1 MAESLALPTERPTPG
16 RGRFDARRVMRD
28 YSFTFGLV
36 LALGLLIA
44 NVADESGG
52 FGLTNQLADVAPL
65 AIAALAST
73 PAIIGGGFD
82 ISISPLIF
90 CLNSVFIVWL
100 APAGLAGAV
109 SVPILLGLGCA
120 VGAFS
125 GLLIVFLRVQ
135 PVVVTLAMYFI
146 LQGVDLVL
154 SPQPQA
160 LPGHGGWTTHLAG
173 TIAGIPGGI
182 FTIGV
187 PLLIWIGLRYVPF
200 RRYLYAIGSN
210 ETTAFSSG
218 VNVNTVRIAS
228 YALGGLFAAIAALAL
243 TGLVSTTDAPQ
254 STEYTLP
261 AIAAVALGG
270 TSLAGGRG
278 GLTGALY
285 GAFAIYLLQNLLATL
300 QIDPAYLQIVYG
312 GTLVVAV
319 VIGGRL
325 TLGAKA
331 RSHRTP
337 RRFGGERAA
346 VVDQTQESRILAV
359 GEVSRPEPAGA
370 GERRHVTIW
379 MRLSAIQA
387 RYPVIQLLAVAAVY
401 LYGVDTL
408 PALGDWS
415 SIKSLLLLAGLT
427 GLASAGQTLLILMG
441 GFDLGVAGFIV
452 TGAVSVTALQGI
464 YHIPFLVAMTGA
476 VVGSAILGAI
486 AGNVCH
492 RYRIQP
498 LIVTLAMGTIAV
510 GLVEIQNG
518 GTATGS
524 AQPWLAGIAEPISKT
539 FGVGLPPIVAI
550 WIVLAIIF
558 FLFLQRTVTGRWLF
572 ATGANERAAE
582 YALINTRKVWTLTFA
597 FSAGAAALV
606 GVLIC
611 GYAGGVTS
619 TLGDSYLFGSVVAV
633 IVGGTIFGGPGNYTR
648 TCVGALFVTVLTEVL
663 IAHGASAATT
673 QIVQGA
679 IILLAITAYGR
690 QRRLRD
696 RL

>member
-1 MAESLALPTERPTPG
+1 MAESLALQTERLLPG
-16 RGRFDARRVMRD
+16 RGRLDARRVMRD
-28 YSFTFGLV
+28 YSFSFGLL
-36 LALGLLIA
+36 LAVGLLIA
-44 NVADESGG
+44 NITTESGG

-109 SVPILLGLGCA
+109 SVPIILGLGLA
-120 VGAFS
+120 VGIFTGAM
-125 GLLIVFLRVQ
+125 IVFLRVQ

-160 LPGHGGWTTHLAG
+160 LPGNGGWTTHLAG
-173 TIAGIPGGI
+173 SIAGIPGGV
-182 FTIGV
+182 FTIGL

-218 VNVNTVRIAS
+218 VNVTSVRIAS
-228 YALGGLFAAIAALAL
+228 YALGGLFAGIAALAL
-243 TGLVSTTDAPQ
+243 TGLVSTSDAPQ

-285 GAFAIYLLQNLLATL
+285 GAFAIYLLQNLLSTL
-300 QIDPAYLQIVYG
+300 QIDPAYLAIVYG

-325 TLGAKA
+325 TVGAQT

-337 RRFGGERAA
+337 FSLGRGRAA
-346 VVDQTQESRILAV
+346 VVDRAQESRILAV
-359 GEVSRPEPAGA
+359 GEARPQSATA
-370 GERRHVTIW
+370 AERRQVTIW
-379 MRLSAIQA
+379 TRLAEIQA
-387 RYPVIQLLAVAAVY
+387 RYPLIQLLAVAAVFI
-401 LYGVDTL
+401 YGVETL
-408 PALGDWS
+408 PALGQWS
-415 SIKSLLLLAGLT
+415 SIKVILLIAGLT

-452 TGAVSVTALQGI
+452 TGAVSVTALQGS
-464 YHIPFLVAMTGA
+464 YHIPFLVAMAAA
-476 VVGSAILGAI
+476 VLASAALGAI

-510 GLVEIQNG
+510 GLVQIQNG

-524 AQPWLAGIAEPISKT
+524 AQAWLAGIAEPISKT
-539 FGVGLPPIVAI
+539 FGVGFPPIVAI
-550 WIVLAIIF
+550 WIVVAIIF
-558 FLFLQRTVTGRWLF
+558 FLFLQRTVTGRRLF

-582 YALINTRKVWTLTFA
+582 YALVHTRRVWTLTFA

-606 GVLIC
+606 GVLVA
-611 GYAGGVTS
+611 GYAGGVT
-619 TLGDSYLFGSVVAV
+619 TTIGDPYLFGSVVSV

-663 IAHGASAATT
+663 IGHGASAATT

>member
-1 MAESLALPTERPTPG
+1 MAESLALPTERLAPG

-28 YSFTFGLV
+28 YSFGFGLI
-36 LALGLLIA
+36 LAVGLLIA
-44 NVADESGG
+44 NIATESGG
-52 FGLTNQLADVAPL
+52 FGLTNQLGDVAPL

-90 CLNSVFIVWL
+90 LTNSVFIVWL
-100 APAGLAGAV
+100 APAGLGGAI
-109 SVPILLGLGCA
+109 SVPIMLGIGCA
-120 VGAFS
+120 VGVVN

-135 PVVVTLAMYFI
+135 PVVVTLAMFFI

-154 SPQPQA
+154 SPQPQQ
-160 LPGHGGWTTHLAG
+160 LPGNGGWTTHLAG
-173 TIAGIPGGI
+173 SIGPIPGAV
-182 FTIGV
+182 FTIGL
-187 PLLIWIGLRYVPF
+187 PLLIWFALRFVPF

-218 VNVNTVRIAS
+218 VNVNAVRIAS
-228 YALGGLFAAIAALAL
+228 YALGGLFAGIAGLAL
-243 TGLVSTTDAPQ
+243 TGLVHTTDAPQ
-254 STEYTLP
+254 STEYTLS

-285 GAFAIYLLQNLLATL
+285 GAFAIYLLQNLLSTL
-300 QIDPAYLQIVYG
+300 QIDPAYLAIVYG

-325 TLGAKA
+325 TVSGQT

-337 RRFGGERAA
+337 RGVWRDRTA
-346 VVDQTQESRILAV
+346 VVDQAQESRILAAPDA
-359 GEVSRPEPAGA
+359 RPQAAAATEG
-370 GERRHVTIW
+370 RHITIW
-379 MRLSAIQA
+379 TRLAQIQA
-387 RYPVIQLLAVAAVY
+387 RYPIVQMLAVAAVFI
-401 LYGVDTL
+401 YGDLTL
-408 PALGDWS
+408 PGLGQWS
-415 SIKSLLLLAGLT
+415 SIKVILFIAGLT

-452 TGAVSVTALQGI
+452 TGAVSVTALQGS
-464 YHIPFLVAMTGA
+464 YHVPFLVAMAAA
-476 VVGSAILGAI
+476 VVASGLLGAI

-510 GLVEIQNG
+510 GLVQIQNG

-524 AQPWLAGIAEPISKT
+524 AQAWLAALAEPATKT
-539 FGVGLPPIVAI
+539 FGVGFPPVVAI
-550 WIVLAIIF
+550 WIVVAILFWIF
-558 FLFLQRTVTGRWLF
+558 LHRTATGRRLF

-582 YALINTRKVWTLTFA
+582 YALVHTRKVWTLTFA

-606 GVLIC
+606 GVLIA
-611 GYAGGVTS
+611 GYAGGVT
-619 TLGDSYLFGSVVAV
+619 TTIGDPYLFGSVVSV

-648 TCVGALFVTVLTEVL
+648 TCIGALFVTVLTEVL
-663 IAHGASAATT
+663 IGHGASAATT

>member
-1 MAESLALPTERPTPG
+1 MAQSVAVPTEPRLSPRRRLDT
-16 RGRFDARRVMRD
+16 RRVMRD

-36 LALGLLIA
+36 LAIALLIA
-44 NVADESGG
+44 NVTNESGG
-52 FGLTNQLADVAPL
+52 FGLTQQLADVAPL

-109 SVPILLGLGCA
+109 SIPILLGLGCA
-120 VGAFS
+120 VGMFS
-125 GLLIVFLRVQ
+125 GLMIVFLRVQ

-160 LPGHGGWTTHLAG
+160 LPGNGGWTTHLAG
-173 TIAGIPGGI
+173 SVGPIPGAL

-200 RRYLYAIGSN
+200 RRYLYAVGSN

-228 YALGGLFAAIAALAL
+228 YALGGIFAAIAALAL

-254 STEYTLP
+254 ATEYTLP

-270 TSLAGGRG
+270 TSLGGGRG

-325 TLGAKA
+325 TVTSKS

-337 RRFGGERAA
+337 RLFSGDRSA
-346 VVDQTQESRILAV
+346 VVDRQQESRILSLDA
-359 GEVSRPEPAGA
+359 EPRGGPAA
-370 GERRHVTIW
+370 ERRHVTVW
-379 MRLSAIQA
+379 SRLSRIQA
-387 RYPVIQLLAVAAVY
+387 RFPIVQILAVAAVFI
-401 LYGVDTL
+401 YGVITL
-408 PALGDWS
+408 PGLGDWS
-415 SIKSLLLLAGLT
+415 SIKVILLLASLT
-427 GLASAGQTLLILMG
+427 ALASTGQTLLILMG

-452 TGAVSVTALQGI
+452 TGAVSVTALQGS
-464 YHIPFLVAMTGA
+464 YHVPFLVAMAAATAGA
-476 VVGSAILGAI
+476 AVLGAI

-510 GLVEIQNG
+510 GIVQVQNG

-524 AQPWLAGIAEPISKT
+524 AQTWLATLTEPVTNT
-539 FGVGLPPIVAI
+539 FGVGVPPIVAML
-550 WIVLAIIF
+550 IVVAIAF
-558 FLFLQRTVTGRWLF
+558 WVFLQRTATGRRLF

-582 YALINTRKVWTLTFA
+582 YALVHTRKVWTLTFA
-597 FSAGAAALV
+597 FSAAGSALV
-606 GVLIC
+606 GVLVA

-619 TLGDSYLFGSVVAV
+619 TIGDPYLFGSVVGV

-648 TCVGALFVTVLTEVL
+648 TCVGAMFVAVLTTVL
-663 IAHGASAATT
+663 IGHGASAATT

-679 IILLAITAYGR
+679 IILLAISVYGR

>member
-1 MAESLALPTERPTPG
+1 MAESLALPTDVIEPR
-16 RGRFDARRVMRD
+16 RQISARRVMQD
-28 YSFTFGLV
+28 YSFSFSLV
-36 LALGLLIA
+36 LAVGFLIA
-44 NVADESGG
+44 NISVESGG
-52 FGLTNQLADVAPL
+52 FGLSDQLADVAPL

-173 TIAGIPGGI
+173 SIAGIPGGL

-187 PLLIWIGLRYVPF
+187 PLLIWIALRYVPF
-200 RRYLYAIGSN
+200 RRYLYAVGSN

-218 VNVNTVRIAS
+218 INVNTVRIAS
-228 YALGGLFAAIAALAL
+228 YALGGLFAGIAALAL

-254 STEYTLP
+254 STQYTLP

-278 GLTGALY
+278 GLTGSLY
-285 GAFAIYLLQNLLATL
+285 GALAIYLLQNLLSTL
-300 QIDPAYLQIVYG
+300 QIDPAYLQIIYG
-312 GTLVVAV
+312 GTLVIAV

-325 TLGAKA
+325 TLTGTS

-337 RRFGGERAA
+337 RRFGRGRTV
-346 VVDQTQESRILAV
+346 VVDRAQQSRILALDA
-359 GEVSRPEPAGA
+359 EP
-370 GERRHVTIW
+370 RVR
-379 MRLSAIQA
+379 SAANRQVPIRTQ
-387 RYPVIQLLAVAAVY
+387 LAVLQRQFPIVQIFAVAVVFT
-401 LYGVDTL
+401 YGVITL
-408 PALGDWS
+408 PGLGDWG
-415 SIKSLLLLAGLT
+415 SIKIILLLASLT
-427 GLASAGQTLLILMG
+427 ALASAGQTLLILMG
-441 GFDLGVAGFIV
+441 GFDLGVPGFIV
-452 TGAVSVTALQGI
+452 AGAVSVTALQAH
-464 YHIPFLVAMTGA
+464 YHLPFLVAMAAAIVGA
-476 VVGSAILGAI
+476 GTLGAI

-498 LIVTLAMGTIAV
+498 LIVTLAIGTIAV
-510 GLVEIQNG
+510 GIVQVQNG

-524 AQPWLAGIAEPISKT
+524 AQGWLVTLTEPVTNT
-539 FGVGLPPIVAI
+539 FGIGLPPIVAML
-550 WIVLAIIF
+550 VVVAIIF
-558 FLFLQRTVTGRWLF
+558 WLFLHRTAAGRRLL

-582 YALINTRKVWTLTFA
+582 YALVNTRKVWTFTFA
-597 FSAGAAALV
+597 FSAISSALV
-606 GVLIC
+606 GVLIA
-611 GYAGGVTS
+611 GDAGGVAS
-619 TLGDSYLFGSVVAV
+619 TIGDPYLFGSVVSV
-633 IVGGTIFGGPGNYTR
+633 IVGGTVFGGPGNFTR
-648 TCVGALFVTVLTEVL
+648 TCIGALFVTVLTEVL
-663 IAHGASAATT
+663 TGHGASAATN
-673 QIVQGA
+673 QVVEGA

>member
-1 MAESLALPTERPTPG
+1 
-16 RGRFDARRVMRD
+16 MRD
-28 YSFTFGLV
+28 YSFSFGLI
-36 LALGLLIA
+36 LAVGLLIA
-44 NVADESGG
+44 NITTESGG

-90 CLNSVFIVWL
+90 CLNSVFVVWL

-109 SVPILLGLGCA
+109 SIPIILGLGCA
-120 VGAFS
+120 VGMLS
-125 GLLIVFLRVQ
+125 GALIVFLRVQ

-154 SPQPQA
+154 SPQPQE
-160 LPGHGGWTTHLAG
+160 LPGNGGWTTHLAG
-173 TIAGIPGGI
+173 SIGPIPGGVL
-182 FTIGV
+182 TIGL
-187 PLLIWIGLRYVPF
+187 PLLIWIGLRYIPF

-218 VNVNTVRIAS
+218 VNVNIVRIAS
-228 YALGGLFAAIAALAL
+228 YGLGGLFAGIAALAL
-243 TGLVSTTDAPQ
+243 TGLVSTTNAPQ

-285 GAFAIYLLQNLLATL
+285 GAFAIYLLQNLLSTL
-300 QIDPAYLQIVYG
+300 QIDPAYLAIVYG

-325 TLGAKA
+325 TVSGQT

-337 RRFGGERAA
+337 LGLRRDRTA
-346 VVDQTQESRILAV
+346 VVDEAQESRILAV
-359 GEVSRPEPAGA
+359 GNARPGGTAA
-370 GERRHVTIW
+370 ERRQVTIW
-379 MRLSAIQA
+379 ARLAELQA
-387 RYPVIQLLAVAAVY
+387 RYPIIQLLAVAAVFI
-401 LYGVDTL
+401 YGVETL
-408 PALGDWS
+408 PALGQWD
-415 SIKSLLLLAGLT
+415 SIKVILLIAALT

-452 TGAVSVTALQGI
+452 AGAVSVTALQGS
-464 YHIPFLVAMTGA
+464 YHIPFLVAMAAA
-476 VVGSAILGAI
+476 VAASAALGAI

-510 GLVEIQNG
+510 GLVQIQNG

-524 AQPWLAGIAEPISKT
+524 AQAWLAGIAEPVSKT
-539 FGVGLPPIVAI
+539 FGVGFPPVVVIWIAVAI
-550 WIVLAIIF
+550 LF
-558 FLFLQRTVTGRWLF
+558 FIFLQRTVTGRRLF

-582 YALINTRKVWTLTFA
+582 YALVHTRKVWTLTFA

-606 GVLIC
+606 GVLIA
-611 GYAGGVTS
+611 GYAGGVT
-619 TLGDSYLFGSVVAV
+619 TTIGDPYLFGSVVSV

-663 IAHGASAATT
+663 IGHNVSAATT

>member
-1 MAESLALPTERPTPG
+1 MAQSLTLPAEPG
-16 RGRFDARRVMRD
+16 LSPRRRLDTRRVMRD
-28 YSFTFGLV
+28 YSFTFGLI
-36 LALGLLIA
+36 LAIGLLIA
-44 NVADESGG
+44 NITTESGG

-90 CLNSVFIVWL
+90 FTNSVFIVWL
-100 APAGLAGAV
+100 VPAGLGGAI
-109 SVPILLGLGCA
+109 SIPIMLGVGAA
-120 VGAFS
+120 VGMVN
-125 GLLIVFLRVQ
+125 GLLITFLRVQ

-160 LPGHGGWTTHLAG
+160 MPGNGGWTTHLAG
-173 TIAGIPGGI
+173 SVGPIPGGV

-187 PLLIWIGLRYVPF
+187 PLLIWFGLRFVPF
-200 RRYLYAIGSN
+200 RRYLYATGSN

-218 VNVNTVRIAS
+218 VNVNAVRIAS
-228 YALGGLFAAIAALAL
+228 YALGGLFAGIAGLAL
-243 TGLVSTTDAPQ
+243 TGLVNTTDAPQ
-254 STEYTLP
+254 STEYTLS

-285 GAFAIYLLQNLLATL
+285 GAFAIYLLQNLLSTL

-325 TLGAKA
+325 TVNSKS

-337 RRFGGERAA
+337 GLLSGDRST
-346 VVDQTQESRILAV
+346 VVDRAQESRILTLDA
-359 GEVSRPEPAGA
+359 EPRGGLAA
-370 GERRHVTIW
+370 ERRHVTIW
-379 MRLSAIQA
+379 ARLAQIQA
-387 RYPVIQLLAVAAVY
+387 RFPIIQVLAVAAVFI
-401 LYGVDTL
+401 YGVITL
-408 PALGDWS
+408 PGLGDWD
-415 SIKSLLLLAGLT
+415 SIKVILLLGSLT
-427 GLASAGQTLLILMG
+427 ALASTGQTLLILMG

-452 TGAVSVTALQGI
+452 TGAVAVTALQSS
-464 YHIPFLVAMTGA
+464 YHLPFLVAMA
-476 VVGSAILGAI
+476 AAAVGSGLLGAI

-510 GLVEIQNG
+510 GIVQVQDG

-524 AQPWLAGIAEPISKT
+524 AQAWLATLAEPVTNT
-539 FGVGLPPIVAI
+539 FGVGIPPIVAI
-550 WIVLAIIF
+550 LVVVAILF
-558 FLFLQRTVTGRWLF
+558 WVFLQRTATGRRLF

-582 YALINTRKVWTLTFA
+582 YALVHTRKVWTLTFA
-597 FSAGAAALV
+597 FSAAASALV
-606 GVLIC
+606 GVLVA
-611 GYAGGVTS
+611 GYYGGVTS
-619 TLGDSYLFGSVVAV
+619 TVGDPYLFGSVVSV

-648 TCVGALFVTVLTEVL
+648 TCVGALFVTVLTTVL
-663 IAHGASAATT
+663 IGHGASAPTT

>member
-1 MAESLALPTERPTPG
+1 MAESLALPTDRLGAARP
-16 RGRFDARRVMRD
+16 RLDARRVMRD
-28 YSFTFGLV
+28 YSFTFGLI
-36 LALGLLIA
+36 LAIGLLIA
-44 NVADESGG
+44 NIATESGG

-82 ISISPLIF
+82 ISLSPLIF
-90 CLNSVFIVWL
+90 CLNSVFVVWL

-109 SVPILLGLGCA
+109 SVPIILGMGCA
-120 VGAFS
+120 VGMFS
-125 GLLIVFLRVQ
+125 GALIVFLRVQ

-160 LPGHGGWTTHLAG
+160 LPGNGGWTTHLAG
-173 TIAGIPGGI
+173 SIGPIPGGV
-182 FTIGV
+182 FTIGL
-187 PLLIWIGLRYVPF
+187 PLLIWLGLRYIPF

-218 VNVNTVRIAS
+218 VNVNWVRIAS
-228 YALGGLFAAIAALAL
+228 YGLGGLFAGIAALAL
-243 TGLVSTTDAPQ
+243 TGLVSTTNAPQ

-285 GAFAIYLLQNLLATL
+285 GAFAIYLLQNLLSTL
-300 QIDPAYLQIVYG
+300 QIDPAYLAIVYG

-325 TLGAKA
+325 TVSGQT

-337 RRFGGERAA
+337 LRLRRDRTAI
-346 VVDQTQESRILAV
+346 VDQAQESRIIAV
-359 GEVSRPEPAGA
+359 GEAPPRAA
-370 GERRHVTIW
+370 AQAERRQVTIW
-379 MRLSAIQA
+379 TRLAELQA
-387 RYPVIQLLAVAAVY
+387 RYPLIQMLAVAAVF
-401 LYGVDTL
+401 LYGVETL
-408 PALGDWS
+408 PGLGSWS
-415 SIKSLLLLAGLT
+415 SIKFILLLAGLT

-452 TGAVSVTALQGI
+452 TGAVSVTALQGS
-464 YHIPFLVAMTGA
+464 YHIPFLVAMAAA
-476 VVGSAILGAI
+476 VAASAVLGAI

-510 GLVEIQNG
+510 GCVQIQNG

-524 AQPWLAGIAEPISKT
+524 AQAWLAGIAEPASKT
-539 FGVGLPPIVAI
+539 FGIGFPPVVAI
-550 WIVLAIIF
+550 WIVVAVLFWI
-558 FLFLQRTVTGRWLF
+558 FLQRTATGRRLF

-582 YALINTRKVWTLTFA
+582 YALVHTRKVWTLTFA

-606 GVLIC
+606 GVLIA
-611 GYAGGVTS
+611 GYAGGIQT
-619 TLGDSYLFGSVVAV
+619 TLGDPYLFGSVVSV

-648 TCVGALFVTVLTEVL
+648 TCVGALFLTVLTEVL
-663 IAHGASAATT
+663 IGHGASAATT